1 MKFNL
6 IATASFGI
14 ESVVAKELKDLGFE
28 DIIVE
33 NGKVLFTA
41 DERGL
46 CLANLWLRSA
56 DRVFLKLAEFKAT
69 TFTELFDNVSEISWE
84 DYLPENAEFPVN
96 AKSVKSTLFSLSDI
110 QAISKKSIAKH
121 LGKIYN
127 KEWLDEDGPKFTI
140 LIAILKDI
148 VTVSIDTSGAGLH
161 RRGYR
166 EQGHL
171 APLKETMAAAL
182 IQISRWQ
189 PKIPLIDPLC
199 GTGTIAI
206 EAALIGRNIAPGLSR
221 SFAFQDWPLI
231 SEEVF
236 KEVKKEAY
244 GKIDTDVELQI
255 EAYDIDPKAI
265 RIAREN
271 AKIAGVE
278 EDIHFQVRDVSDLNS
293 NKKYGYIITNPPY
306 GERLNEIP
314 EIQELYSV
322 MGKKFS
328 ELDTWSSYIFTS
340 YEEFEKYF
348 MRKSTKNRKL
358 YNGKIKCYFYQYFGP
373 RPPRKKDQ

>member
-1 MKFNL
+1 MKFTL
-6 IATASFGI
+6 IATASFGV
-14 ESVVAKELKDLGFE
+14 ESVVGQELKDLGFE
-28 DIIVE
+28 DVVIE
-33 NGKVLFTA
+33 NGRVLFTA

-56 DRVFLKLAEFKAT
+56 DRVFLKIAEFKAK
-69 TFTELFDNVSEISWE
+69 TFVELFDKVNELPWE
-84 DYLPENAEFPVN
+84 GYLPLNAEFPVN

-110 QAISKKSIAKH
+110 QAICKKSIAKN
-121 LGKIYN
+121 LGKFYN
-127 KEWLDEDGPKFTI
+127 KDWLPEDGPKFPI
-140 LIAILKDI
+140 LIAILKDV
-148 VTVSIDTSGAGLH
+148 VTVSIDTSGVGLH
-161 RRGYR
+161 KRGYR
-166 EQGHL
+166 EQGHN

-182 IQISRWQ
+182 LQISRWQ
-189 PKIPLIDPLC
+189 GKIPLVDPLC

-221 SFAFQDWPLI
+221 TFAFQEWPLI
-231 SEEVF
+231 PEKIF

-244 GKIDTDVELQI
+244 EKIDYEKELQI

-271 AKIAGVE
+271 AELAGVE
-278 EDIHFQVRDVSDLNS
+278 DDIHFQVRDVDDLSS
-293 NKKYGYIITNPPY
+293 NKKYGYIVTNPPY
-306 GERLNEIP
+306 GERLNEIH

-322 MGKKFS
+322 MGKRFA
-328 ELDTWSSYIFTS
+328 ELDTWSSYVYTS

-348 MRKSTKNRKL
+348 MKKSTKNRKL

-373 RPPRKKDQ
+373 RPPRKKDI